1 MNTTET
7 NLHQNFIHEIV
18 AEDIAAGKNN
28 GAVITR
34 FPPEPNGYLHIGH
47 AKAICLDFSIA
58 AENGGQCHLR
68 MDDTNPAKE
77 DAEYEQAIQ
86 DDVEWLGWD
95 WGEHLYFASD
105 YFGQMYEYALQL
117 INAGKAYVCDLSPD
131 EWNNYRG
138 TLTKPGVESPFRER
152 SVDENLKLFI
162 AMKNGEFAD
171 GRRVLRAKI
180 DMESTNIHLRDP
192 AIYRIRR
199 ATHHRTGDKWCIYP
213 IYDFAHCLEDSIEG
227 ITHSLCTLEF
237 EVHRP
242 LYDWFLDELKV
253 ECHPRQIEFAR
264 LNLTY
269 TVMSKRKLL
278 QMVEEGH
285 VNGWNDPRMPTISGM
300 RRRGY
305 TPGAIR
311 NFCETIGVTK
321 VNSLTDVAL
330 LEHCVR
336 EELNRIAPRFLAV
349 MNPLKVVI
357 TNWPEGKVDEL
368 DAINNPEDPTAG
380 ERKIP
385 FSSELLID
393 RNDFMED
400 APKKFFR
407 LTLGKEVRLRYGYF
421 ITCNEV
427 IKDAAGEI
435 IELRCSYDPETR
447 GGNAPDGRKVKGT
460 IHWVS
465 AQHAVKSE
473 VRLYDRLFTVENPG
487 AGRIDFLEQFNPE
500 SLKVTDCFAEPA
512 IAKLASGA
520 VVQFE
525 RQGYFAVDPDSNGDS
540 LVFNRTVPL
549 RDSWAKFQQKK

>member
-1 MNTTET
+1 MDISNPPSP
-7 NLHQNFIHEIV
+7 QNFIREIV

-47 AKAICLDFSIA
+47 AKAIYIDFSIA

-77 DAEYEQAIQ
+77 DAEYEQSIQ
-86 DDVEWLGWD
+86 DDVKWLGWD

-105 YFGQMYEYALQL
+105 YFDKMYFYAVDL
-117 INAGKAYVCDLSPD
+117 IKQNKAYVCDLSPD

-138 TLTKPGVESPFRER
+138 TLTDPGKASPFRER
-152 SVDENLKLFI
+152 SIEENMQLFT
-162 AMKNGEFAD
+162 AMKDGEFAD
-171 GRRVLRAKI
+171 GSKVLRAKI
-180 DMESTNIHLRDP
+180 DMTSANIHLRDP

-237 EVHRP
+237 EIHRP
-242 LYDWFLDELKV
+242 LYDWFLDQLNV
-253 ECHPRQIEFAR
+253 GCHPQQIEFAR

-278 QMVEEGH
+278 QLVENNH
-285 VNGWNDPRMPTISGM
+285 VNGWDDPRMPTISGM

-305 TPGAIR
+305 SSTAIR

-336 EELNRIAPRFLAV
+336 TELNQTSSRFLAV
-349 MNPLKVVI
+349 MNPLKVLI

-368 DAINNPEDPTAG
+368 DAINNPEHPDAG
-380 ERKIP
+380 SRKIP
-385 FSSELLID
+385 FSGELYID
-393 RNDFMED
+393 RNDFMEEP
-400 APKKFFR
+400 PKKFFR
-407 LTLGKEVRLRYGYF
+407 LGPGKEVRLRYGYY
-421 ITCNEV
+421 ITCNDV
-427 IKDAAGEI
+427 IKDSAGEI
-435 IELRCSYDPETR
+435 IELHCTYDPETR
-447 GGNAPDGRKVKGT
+447 GGSAPDGRKVKGT
-460 IHWVS
+460 IHWAS
-465 AQHAVKSE
+465 IQHAIKSE

-487 AGRIDFLEQFNPE
+487 TGGVDFIEQLNPE
-500 SLKVTDCFAEPA
+500 SLKTTACYAEPA
-512 IAKLASGA
+512 VAELTAGT

-525 RQGYFAVDPDSNGDS
+525 RQGYFSVDPDSEDGS
-540 LVFNRTVPL
+540 LVFNRTVAL
-549 RDSWAKFQQKK
+549 RDSWAKMQKKK

>member
-1 MNTTET
+1 MTTPT
-7 NLHQNFIHEIV
+7 STTKDNFIREIV
-18 AEDIAAGKNN
+18 SEDIASGKNN
-28 GAVITR
+28 GKVITR

-58 AENGGQCHLR
+58 AEHGGQCHLR

-77 DAEYEQAIQ
+77 DAEYEQSIQ
-86 DDVEWLGWD
+86 EDVKWLGWD
-95 WGEHLYFASD
+95 WGNHLYFASD
-105 YFGQMYEYALQL
+105 YFDKMYEYALTL
-117 INAGKAYVCDLSPD
+117 IKNGKAYVCDLSPE
-131 EWNNYRG
+131 EWNEYRG
-138 TLTKPGVESPFRER
+138 KLTEPGKESPFRER
-152 SVDENLKLFI
+152 SVDENLKLFT
-162 AMKNGEFAD
+162 AMKNGEFSD
-171 GRRVLRAKI
+171 GAKVLRAKI
-180 DMESTNIHLRDP
+180 DMNSPNIHLRDP

-199 ATHHRTGDKWCIYP
+199 ATHHRTGNKWCIYP

-242 LYDWFLDELKV
+242 LYDWFLNELNV
-253 ECHPRQIEFAR
+253 ACHPRQIEFAR

-278 QMVEEGH
+278 QLVEEKH
-285 VNGWNDPRMPTISGM
+285 VNGWNDPRLPTISGM

-305 TPGAIR
+305 LPGAIR

-336 EELNRIAPRFLAV
+336 EELNKVAPRFLAV

-357 TNWPEGKVDEL
+357 TNWPEGEVDEL

-380 ERKIP
+380 KRKIP
-385 FSSELLID
+385 FSGELLID

-421 ITCNEV
+421 ITCNEI
-427 IKDAAGEI
+427 IKDDNGEI
-435 IELRCSYDPETR
+435 VELHCSYDPETR

-465 AQHAVKSE
+465 AQHAIKSE
-473 VRLYDRLFTVENPG
+473 VRLYDRLFNVENPSSSD
-487 AGRIDFLEQFNPE
+487 DFLKQLNHE
-500 SLKVTDCFAEPA
+500 SLNVTNCFAEPA
-512 IAKLASGA
+512 ISTLASGV

-525 RQGYFAVDPDSNGDS
+525 RQGYFAVDPDSTDKS

-549 RDSWAKFQQKK
+549 RDSWAKFQHKK

>member
-7 NLHQNFIHEIV
+7 NPRQNFIHEIV

-105 YFGQMYEYALQL
+105 YFDQMYEYALQL

-152 SVDENLKLFI
+152 SVDENLKLFG

-171 GRRVLRAKI
+171 GSRVLRAKI

-311 NFCETIGVTK
+311 NFCEIIGVTK

-336 EELNRIAPRFLAV
+336 EELNRVAPRFLAV

-357 TNWPEGKVDEL
+357 TNWPEGQVDEL

-393 RNDFMED
+393 RNDFMEN

-487 AGRIDFLEQFNPE
+487 AGGIDFLEQFNPE

-525 RQGYFAVDPDSNGDS
+525 RQGYFAVDPDSSDDS